1 MGEISSGIGGSSFR
15 GRAWKFGD
23 SVSTDDIIA
32 GRYKFKTLD
41 MRELARHAM
50 ENIRPGFAD
59 QVKPGDIIVAGW
71 NFGCGSSREHAPR
84 VLKEL
89 GISCIIAKSF
99 ARIFYRN
106 SITIGLPLIE
116 CSEAVDRIDEG
127 DEVEVILDKGI
138 VRNLT
143 KKLEFKAKPYPEFLL
158 KILREGGLIEYV
170 KRFGRLPWQD

>member
-1 MGEISSGIGGSSFR
+1 MGSCMNEKMLK

-32 GRYKFKTLD
+32 GRYKFKTLN
-41 MRELARHAM
+41 MKELAKHAM
-50 ENIRPGFAD
+50 ENIRPVFAD

-71 NFGCGSSREHAPR
+71 NFGCGSSREQAPR

-106 SITIGLPLIE
+106 SIIIGLPLIE
-116 CSEAVDRIDEG
+116 CPEAVDSIDEG
-127 DEVEVILDKGI
+127 NEVEVILDKGV

-158 KILREGGLIEYV
+158 KILKEGGLIRYV
-170 KRFGRLPWQD
+170 KKFGELPW